1 VPKGPQEQRVLTPE
15 GLQTTAQRRFLKQ
28 KFLEWVRKGYAAMSK
43 RIGKSLVVNGVTLV
57 TEASWNAEL
66 DAKHERLVEWLKDQ
80 GLAGVLIRRN
90 ENVAWVTG
98 GAVELRVLTPAETGV
113 ASLLVT
119 ATGKRY
125 YITTENE
132 APRLHDEEFGALDFE
147 PVLFPWWA
155 DDTVAA
161 ATKLAGGPLGS
172 DMPGAGLTPVN
183 LYPLRAALCESEIA
197 RYRWLGAETAAAT
210 VEALHEVEPGLSEF
224 DMEAITAAGLLR
236 RGILPSV
243 ALYAV
248 DERIFSYKHAVPR
261 GRRLKQYGMLNL
273 CSRKWGLAISITR
286 FIHFGALP
294 QELAERFNSAAHVN
308 AALLNASRAGTT
320 SSELFKV
327 AQAAYSAEGFPGEE
341 RFHHQ
346 GGPTGYGEREWVAT
360 PQGTEVVVDN
370 QAFAW
375 NPSIRGGKVED
386 TVILHDGV
394 IENLTST
401 PELPVL
407 AEAAVEGSSYA
418 AAGVLVK

>member
-1 VPKGPQEQRVLTPE
+1 
-15 GLQTTAQRRFLKQ
+15 
-28 KFLEWVRKGYAAMSK
+28 MSK
-43 RIGKSLVVNGVTLV
+43 RIGKSLVVNGATLV
-57 TEASWNAEL
+57 SEAVWNAEL
-66 DAKHERLVEWLKDQ
+66 DGKHERLTEWLKSQ

-90 ENVAWVTG
+90 ENVAWITG
-98 GAVELRVLTPAETGV
+98 GAVELRVLTPGETGV

-119 ATGKRY
+119 AAGKRY
-125 YITTENE
+125 YFTTENE

-155 DDTVAA
+155 DDTAA
-161 ATKLAGGPLGS
+161 AAAKLAGGTLGS
-172 DMPGAGLTPVN
+172 DTPGVGTLVN
-183 LYPLRAALCESEIA
+183 LAFLRAALSESEIT
-197 RYRWLGAETAAAT
+197 RYRWLGAETSAST
-210 VEALHEVEPGLSEF
+210 VEALREVEPGMSEY
-224 DMEAITAAGLLR
+224 DMEAITEEGLLR

-248 DERIFSYKHAVPR
+248 DERIFKYKHAVPR

-286 FIHFGALP
+286 FIYFGALP
-294 QELAERFNSAAHVN
+294 EELAARFNSAARVN
-308 AALLNASRAGTT
+308 AALLNATRVGAT
-320 SSELFKV
+320 SAQLFKV
-327 AQAAYSAEGFPGEE
+327 AAAAYATEGYPGEE

-360 PQGTEVVVDN
+360 PQGTEVVVDR
-370 QAFAW
+370 QAFAL

-386 TVILHDGV
+386 TVILCKGV

-401 PELPVL
+401 PELPTL
-407 AEAAVEGSSYA
+407 SDAIVEGSTYA